1 VHAHTRTL
9 VYISYKEY
17 HFIKHAYELSE
28 QLFYK
33 YYCNLN
39 LCVYSFT
46 TNVAGIYGQDVC
58 ND

>member
-1 VHAHTRTL
+1 MRVHTHIL
-9 VYISYKEY
+9 YYKKY
-17 HFIKHAYELSE
+17 HFIKHAYELSK

-39 LCVYSFT
+39 LRVYSFT